1 MTINELIITGQEIE
15 DESYNW
21 FGVVKAGDEFVIIRN
36 GYKFATAKTEERAKK
51 ILMREGIDIE
61 KH

>member
-1 MTINELIITGQEIE
+1 MTVNQMIVTGQEIE